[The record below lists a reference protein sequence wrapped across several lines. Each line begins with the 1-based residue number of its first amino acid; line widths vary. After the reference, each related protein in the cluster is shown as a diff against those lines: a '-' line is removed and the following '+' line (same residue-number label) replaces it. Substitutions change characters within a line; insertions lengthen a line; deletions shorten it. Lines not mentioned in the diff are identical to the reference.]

1 MARDKL
7 PINDTDSGCPIP
19 EDRRPIP
26 DDRQMTTY
34 SLFPLPEAGDLFT
47 GKKQG
52 IEDQASNKNLA
63 C

>member
-1 MARDKL
+1 
-7 PINDTDSGCPIP
+7 
-19 EDRRPIP
+19 
-26 DDRQMTTY
+26 MTTY